1 MECAIIIYLLN
12 KSYFFF
18 FGVYF
23 FFLIRD
29 LKNITHL
36 FDHRTK
42 KLGQTNRI
50 QIEDFDTVNKRVVF
64 QIKQI

>member
-29 LKNITHL
+29 LKNITP
-36 FDHRTK
+36 RTK